1 MTVVALRCWTA
12 VLQTASVLL
21 LQTLL
26 KPDSRHV
33 LHCVHGERP
42 VELQVAPRMQLV
54 VRVTIVNP

>member
-1 MTVVALRCWTA
+1 

-33 LHCVHGERP
+33 LHGVHGDRP
-42 VELQVAPRMQLV
+42 VELQVDPRMQLV
-54 VRVTIVNP
+54 VRVTIVNA